1 MNKFLIYFFEQ
12 PEMNTINERIRLLM
26 SDLGYNNN
34 SFAKAL
40 GVNPTVTFNI
50 TGGRENNPSYEFL
63 QKLMFT
69 FDNINPTW
77 LLKGEGEMHIDGS
90 KTPKKD
96 KKSDDPVEGAD
107 KYKNFDHM
115 MTIDIL
121 KDQLKISNEANKDLL
136 IILKNFSAK

>member
-1 MNKFLIYFFEQ
+1 MD
-12 PEMNTINERIRLLM
+12 TINERIKLVM

-63 QKLMFT
+63 QKLIFT

-77 LLKGEGEMHIDGS
+77 LLKGEGEMHIDS
-90 KTPKKD
+90 SNTPKKD
-96 KKSDDPVEGAD
+96 KKNDTSVVVSEKP
-107 KYKNFDHM
+107 KSYDHM